1 MEDIIEKIKN
11 KVGLNCV
18 FDFICSMTASNI
30 WNINWVNNLENWKNV
45 DKLLK
50 KYKPNPNYDLNDET
64 IIKILDH
71 LLGKSYNNKI
81 MNIFRYMLLNDKQCV
96 ICTNNNSSKIL
107 LCAKC
112 VENNVLMSKNY
123 CEKLYLL
130 KCKDFNR
137 LRTIQIYKQ
146 KNYNQY
152 MSRTSYYLISDIE
165 TLSLKKHG
173 SEKHHL
179 IMQNLNLR
187 KQKIKDK
194 FDKQNMRIKEYIDYV
209 YSNDFPLLNDIINN
223 EMLIHNKNL
232 IIGTGKFFPVRDINT
247 IKKNM
252 TCYYVTG
259 IRLIHKFTNEQII
272 DAYASYMF
280 LMYLN
285 DQNINLYYLFKYY
298 YEYLNN
304 FNISTKK
311 SLSYYEKFKNNI
323 YDNII
328 NHYIPLYSKDQK
340 LPLFIEYLVHK
351 KLINQ

>member
-1 MEDIIEKIKN
+1 MITLLIMEDIIEKIKN

-50 KYKPNPNYDLNDET
+50 KY
-64 IIKILDH
+64 
-71 LLGKSYNNKI
+71 
-81 MNIFRYMLLNDKQCV
+81 
-96 ICTNNNSSKIL
+96 
-107 LCAKC
+107 
-112 VENNVLMSKNY
+112 
-123 CEKLYLL
+123 
-130 KCKDFNR
+130 NR

-247 IKKNM
+247 IKN
-252 TCYYVTG
+252 
-259 IRLIHKFTNEQII
+259 
-272 DAYASYMF
+272 
-280 LMYLN
+280 
-285 DQNINLYYLFKYY
+285 
-298 YEYLNN
+298 
-304 FNISTKK
+304 KK
-311 SLSYYEKFKNNI
+311 K
-323 YDNII
+323 
-328 NHYIPLYSKDQK
+328 
-340 LPLFIEYLVHK
+340 
-351 KLINQ
+351 